1 VGALPVVLL
10 CELEQ
15 RLTRRIAARVPR
27 LARPAR
33 PAFYGLAA
41 ALASA
46 PTAVWTFS
54 GERVSR
60 TAWST
65 YGPVVFVAAIALGT
79 AALTVFLLTALE
91 DVARG
96 RVLLALGVTAGFALL
111 AMGAVYVD
119 STLYVALYERLH
131 TLLEVSA
138 MLVLGG
144 ALAILLCLVA
154 SRWARVDRALRVIAI
169 LGLVWSFGMI
179 ALRPL
184 RNWIDDALQHV
195 WLEELYAGR
204 MMRRLQIAE
213 AFLSDPRGWRGIEM
227 ARIERLRK
235 RYSIRTTALASIWQP
250 ASSGPEEE
258 NAKVRAGQSGLGI
271 LVYYV
276 DTLRYDVASD
286 PAAMPHAVDF
296 ARRGLDFRRAYSAG
310 SDTLRALPALT
321 GGTYDL
327 SAVSQNDLL
336 LVARRNRV
344 PSVLFI
350 AKSAYEFLAKLRPS
364 FRFDRTVTIED
375 YPPEREVWGYGAE
388 TPTSAALVDE
398 TLAWLADHGN
408 EPFLLWVFNFDQ
420 HNWRELDKHYIDEI
434 AARHKVPE
442 EGPLDRRY
450 RVVARAIDAEFG
462 RLLRG
467 VADLKID
474 DRLLILFVSDHGEAL
489 GREGFWVHS
498 VFLWE
503 PLLRVP
509 LVLRVPG
516 MAPAAFDGV
525 VSLAD
530 VAPTLAQYLDPAL
543 DLSAYHG
550 EDLLAFIQ
558 EKKRE
563 RSRPA
568 LLSSSSKDVLVRAG
582 LIEPKGRFK
591 LVLSLEAALP
601 ELYDLSSP
609 DPDAVNVADDHPKLT
624 LDLLRRLVESP
635 VFPRSPAD
643 FDNTRPPREP

>member
-1 VGALPVVLL
+1 
-10 CELEQ
+10 
-15 RLTRRIAARVPR
+15 
-27 LARPAR
+27 
-33 PAFYGLAA
+33 
-41 ALASA
+41 
-46 PTAVWTFS
+46 
-54 GERVSR
+54 
-60 TAWST
+60 
-65 YGPVVFVAAIALGT
+65 
-79 AALTVFLLTALE
+79 
-91 DVARG
+91 
-96 RVLLALGVTAGFALL
+96 
-111 AMGAVYVD
+111 
-119 STLYVALYERLH
+119 
-131 TLLEVSA
+131 
-138 MLVLGG
+138 
-144 ALAILLCLVA
+144 
-154 SRWARVDRALRVIAI
+154 
-169 LGLVWSFGMI
+169 
-179 ALRPL
+179 
-184 RNWIDDALQHV
+184 
-195 WLEELYAGR
+195 
-204 MMRRLQIAE
+204 
-213 AFLSDPRGWRGIEM
+213 
-227 ARIERLRK
+227 
-235 RYSIRTTALASIWQP
+235 
-250 ASSGPEEE
+250 
-258 NAKVRAGQSGLGI
+258 
-271 LVYYV
+271 
-276 DTLRYDVASD
+276 
-286 PAAMPHAVDF
+286 
-296 ARRGLDFRRAYSAG
+296 
-310 SDTLRALPALT
+310 
-321 GGTYDL
+321 
-327 SAVSQNDLL
+327 
-336 LVARRNRV
+336 
-344 PSVLFI
+344 
-350 AKSAYEFLAKLRPS
+350 
-364 FRFDRTVTIED
+364 
-375 YPPEREVWGYGAE
+375 
-388 TPTSAALVDE
+388 
-398 TLAWLADHGN
+398 
-408 EPFLLWVFNFDQ
+408 
-420 HNWRELDKHYIDEI
+420 
-434 AARHKVPE
+434 VPE

-467 VADLKID
+467 IADLKID